1 MATHQTQGF
10 TLDDSGKR
18 IVVDPITRIEGH
30 LRIEVNVDKDNVI
43 RNAVSTGTMWRGLEV
58 ILKGRDPRDA
68 WAFTERICGVCTGVH
83 ALASVRAVEDA
94 IGIKIPKN
102 ANIIRNLMH
111 ATLYSQ
117 DHLVHFYH
125 LHALDWVDI
134 VSALKADPKRTS
146 EIQQSISN
154 HPNSSPA
161 YFRDVQNR
169 LKKFVEG
176 GQLGI
181 FANAYWG
188 NPAYKLPPEV
198 NLLATT
204 HYLEA
209 LDFQKDIVKV
219 QTIFGGKNPHPNW
232 LVGGVPSPLNVDG
245 TGAVG
250 ANNMALLNMVGDI
263 CDRTAD
269 FIDQVY
275 IPDLLAIASY
285 YKDWA
290 KWGGGLSS
298 QNVMSYGEFPEIPND
313 YSNASLGLPSGVII
327 GGDLKNVQDVDLKD
341 PAQVQEWVT
350 HSWYKYADESKG
362 LHPFDGVTDASFV
375 LGPNTKGSRT
385 DIKEIDEGAKYSWV
399 KSPRWKGHPV
409 EVGPLARYLVAYARG
424 RKDIKEQVDG
434 ALKAL
439 DVPLTALFS
448 TLGRT
453 AARGLE
459 CQWAAHRMKKYY
471 ADLIANIKAG
481 DLATA
486 NMEKWEPS
494 SWPVECK
501 GAGPCEAPRGA
512 LGHWIKIKNTRI
524 DLYQAVVPTT
534 WNAGP
539 RDAKGQIGPYEAAL
553 LNTPMAKPEQPV
565 EILRTIHSFDPCLA
579 CASHVISPEGE
590 ELVSVKIR

>member
-1 MATHQTQGF
+1 MATVQTQGF
-10 TLDDSGKR
+10 TLDNSGKR

-30 LRIEVNVDKDNVI
+30 LRIEVNVDKNNVI

-68 WAFTERICGVCTGVH
+68 WAFVERICGVCTGVH
-83 ALASVRAVEDA
+83 ALTSVRAVEDA
-94 IGIKIPKN
+94 LQIKIPKN

-111 ATLYSQ
+111 ATLYAQ

-125 LHALDWVDI
+125 LHALDWVDV

-146 EIQQSISN
+146 EIQQSISPW
-154 HPNSSPA
+154 PNSSPG
-161 YFRDVQNR
+161 YFREVQGR
-169 LKKFVEG
+169 LKRFVES

-188 NPAYKLPPEV
+188 NPAYRLPPEV

-209 LDFQKDIVKV
+209 LDFQKEIVKI

-245 TGAVG
+245 PGAVG
-250 ANNMALLNMVGDI
+250 AVNMATLNMVKDI
-263 CDRTAD
+263 CDRTIE
-269 FIDQVY
+269 FVDQVY
-275 IPDLLAIASY
+275 IPDLLAIAGY
-285 YKDWA
+285 YKEWA
-290 KWGGGLSS
+290 QWGGGLSGK
-298 QNVMSYGEFPEIPND
+298 NVLAYGEFPEIAND
-313 YSNASLGLPSGVII
+313 YTNESLGLPSGVILN
-327 GGDLKNVQDVDLKD
+327 GDLSKVQDVDLKD
-341 PAQVQEWVT
+341 PEQVQEWVT
-350 HSWYKYADESKG
+350 HSWYKYADENKG
-362 LHPFDGVTDASFV
+362 LHPFDGVTDPNFV
-375 LGPNTKGSRT
+375 LGKDTKGTRT
-385 DIKEIDEGAKYSWV
+385 NIKELDESAKYSWV
-399 KSPRWKGHPV
+399 KSPRWKGNAV
-409 EVGPLARYLVAYARG
+409 EVGPLARYIVAYARG

-434 ALKAL
+434 VLKTL
-439 DVPLTALFS
+439 DVPITALFS

-459 CQWAAHRMKKYY
+459 CQWAAHRMRKYHD
-471 ADLIANIKAG
+471 DLVANIKAG

-486 NMEKWEPS
+486 NTEKWDPS
-494 SWPVECK
+494 TWPAEAK
-501 GAGPCEAPRGA
+501 GSGPCEAPRGA
-512 LGHWIKIKNTRI
+512 LGHWIKIKNTKI
-524 DLYQAVVPTT
+524 DLYQCVVPTT

-539 RDAKGQIGPYEAAL
+539 RDAKGQIGAYEAAL

-579 CASHVISPEGE
+579 CATHVMSPEGE
-590 ELVSVKIR
+590 ELVSVKVR